1 MQLSPALAC
10 CVALLAAPVAA
21 LASPLTTI
29 AEQSGFTRTGR
40 HAEVDSLCA
49 AFAKRYPQWV
59 KCERFGTTPEG
70 RAMHL
75 LVVSQSGALTP
86 EQARQRKLPVTL
98 VQGGIHAG
106 EIDGKDAGFW
116 ALRDLLDGKL
126 LPGALKQQV
135 LLFVPIFNVDG
146 HERFGRWNRPNQ
158 RGPEEMGWRTTAQN
172 FNLNRE
178 YVKADAPE
186 MRAMLKL
193 VNTWDPL
200 AVIDLHVTNGAQFE
214 HDIGIMV
221 QPTNAGDEALQKAG
235 TVLRDSVVS
244 HLARNGSL
252 PLPFYPAFI
261 EGDNPASGIREGV
274 PPPRLSHGYFWLR
287 NRFGMLVETHSWKD
301 YPSRVKATREVI
313 VSVLEQ
319 MARHGAHWRK
329 LAEEADARSASLA
342 GRPVA
347 LTYRNTPASREIEFR
362 GYAYTRTPSEV
373 SGALMTRY
381 DETKPEI
388 WKLKLFDQ
396 VEPALVVTAP
406 AAGYAVPPQHSE
418 RVARWLSAHGVRYTL
433 LTQPGAASGLETFR
447 ATKATPSSRPSEN
460 RQRMALEGEWKPE
473 TRAIPA
479 GSLYVPISQPA
490 ARLAMSILEPRA
502 PDSMAAWG
510 EFNIAFETREYME
523 PYVAEAVAREM
534 MAKDPALASA
544 FRKRLAED
552 PEFAKSPVARLDYF
566 YRLHPSWD
574 ADLNLYPVFRVAAPP
589 VERSASARP
598 AGK

>member
-1 MQLSPALAC
+1 MRYPSCLALCASLFASC
-10 CVALLAAPVAA
+10 ASIAAE
-21 LASPLTTI
+21 PLTTI
-29 AEQSGFTRTGR
+29 AERSGFTRTGR
-40 HAEVDSLCA
+40 HAEVDALCT

-70 RAMHL
+70 RAMHV
-75 LVVSQSGALTP
+75 LVVSQSSALTP
-86 EQARQRKLPVTL
+86 PAAKQRKLPVTL
-98 VQGGIHAG
+98 IQGGIHAG

-116 ALRDLLDGKL
+116 ALRELLEGTL
-126 LPGALKQQV
+126 LPGALKSQV

-178 YVKADAPE
+178 YMKADAPE
-186 MRAMLKL
+186 MRAMLAL
-193 VNTWDPL
+193 VNAWDPL

-214 HDIGIMV
+214 HDIAIMV
-221 QPTNAGDEALQKAG
+221 QPATAGDGALQRAG
-235 TVLRDSVVS
+235 VALRDAVID

-261 EGDNPASGIREGV
+261 EGDNPASGVREGV

-301 YPSRVKATREVI
+301 YPTRVKATRNVI
-313 VSVLEQ
+313 VAALNQ
-319 MARHGAHWRK
+319 MSQHGAAWRQ
-329 LAEEADARSASLA
+329 LAQQADARSASLA
-342 GRPVA
+342 GQPVP
-347 LTYRNTPASREIEFR
+347 LTYRNTAASREIELR
-362 GYAYTRTPSEV
+362 GYAYTRTPSDV

-381 DETKPEI
+381 DETKPET

-396 VEPALVVTAP
+396 VEPAMVATAP
-406 AAGYAVPPQHSE
+406 AGGYVVPPQHAA
-418 RVARWLSAHGVRYTL
+418 RVARWLDTHGIRFVTVKQARTA
-433 LTQPGAASGLETFR
+433 TGMETFR
-447 ATKATPSSRPSEN
+447 ATKATPSPRPVEQ
-460 RQRMALEGEWKPE
+460 RQRMSLEGEWKAE
-473 TRAIPA
+473 TRPIPA
-479 GSLYVPISQPA
+479 GSLYVPIAQPA
-490 ARLAMSILEPRA
+490 SRLLISLLEPQA
-502 PDSMAAWG
+502 PDSLAAWG

-534 MAKDPALASA
+534 MAKDPALAAA

-552 PEFAKSPVARLDYF
+552 LEFAKNPAARLDYF

-574 ADLNLYPVFRVAAPP
+574 ADLNLYPVFRVAVSPVEAAPP
-589 VERSASARP
+589 SRQ
-598 AGK
+598 